1 MVMVQPVEI
10 AVIDHITGMKTHN
23 ANVNFDLFSEIRAA
37 VASMCLGEKVAV

>member
-1 MVMVQPVEI
+1 MVTLRAAEI

-37 VASMCLGEKVAV
+37 VASVCLSEKVDV